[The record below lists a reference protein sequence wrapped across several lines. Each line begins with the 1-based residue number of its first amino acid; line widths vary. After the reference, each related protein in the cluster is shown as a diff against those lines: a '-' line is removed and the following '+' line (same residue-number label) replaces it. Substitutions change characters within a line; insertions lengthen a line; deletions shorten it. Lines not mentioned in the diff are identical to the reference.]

1 MDEYKQF
8 YYDIFGNMRSSTNEE
23 KQLYSDMLDKISIP
37 ITEDTNIFDI
47 DLNSLNGKER
57 YGRVQ

>member
-1 MDEYKQF
+1 MDEYKQL
-8 YYDIFGNMRSSTNEE
+8 YYGIFGNMRSSTNEE
-23 KQLYSDMLDKISIP
+23 KQLYSDMLDKISVP

-57 YGRVQ
+57 YGRV